1 MAHGLK
7 FVDAYS
13 SKKPLIEGLTCLVLT
28 GLCCCTQGSLERT
41 LVNFAGKGAFIAPL
55 SAYPVHY
62 ADSDFVIF
70 EFTTLRTKIAAR
82 RIDSAT

>member
-1 MAHGLK
+1 MPHGLTI
-7 FVDAYS
+7 VEAYR
-13 SKKPLIEGLTCLVLT
+13 SKKQLIKGLTCHVLT
-28 GLCCCTQGSLERT
+28 GLFYCTQGSLQRT

-55 SAYPVHY
+55 STYPVHY

-82 RIDSAT
+82 RIDSAS